1 MIVKSLQDQ
10 TENQNQNQ
18 LTQQQKIQKVIQ
30 LNEEDRKALINNY
43 E

>member
-10 TENQNQNQ
+10 LENQNQNQ